1 MPLDMKVRPI
11 IDAEYL
17 IPKTVDF
24 IKRQAAA
31 KPLECPLM
39 AVADIIYC
47 TAMSAFGGKADMTYC
62 SANVR
67 L

>member
-39 AVADIIYC
+39 AIADMT
-47 TAMSAFGGKADMTYC
+47 TAPQCPLSGGKADMTFCTAY
-62 SANVR
+62 VR
-67 L
+67 